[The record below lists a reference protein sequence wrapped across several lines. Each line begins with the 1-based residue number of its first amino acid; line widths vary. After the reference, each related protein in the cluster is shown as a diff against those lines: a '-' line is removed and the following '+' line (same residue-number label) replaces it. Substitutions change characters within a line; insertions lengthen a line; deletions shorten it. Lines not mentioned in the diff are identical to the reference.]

1 MPLEKTKLDGVLVF
15 TPRVFEDERG
25 FFMESFNEKF
35 FNEVGVSLHFVQDNH
50 SLTKTKG
57 TIRGLHFQT
66 APKAQSKLVRV
77 VAGEIFDVAVDL
89 REASPTYGKW
99 FGVRLSAQNKKQLF
113 VPKGFAHGFQTL
125 TENTEVLYKVDDF
138 YAPENERGIIFNCD
152 VLNINWPIKEAILLD
167 RDKKWPGFWDAVK
180 QE

>member
-1 MPLEKTKLDGVLVF
+1 MPLEKTKLDGVLLF

-25 FFMESFNEKF
+25 FFMESHNEKF
-35 FNEVGVSLHFVQDNH
+35 FNEAGVVARFVQDNH
-50 SLTKTKG
+50 SLTKAAG

-66 APKAQSKLVRV
+66 EPKAQTKLVRV
-77 VAGEIFDVAVDL
+77 IAGEIFDVAVDL
-89 REASPTYGKW
+89 REASPTYVKW

-125 TENTEVLYKVDDF
+125 APDTEVLYKVDD
-138 YAPENERGIIFNCD
+138 YYSPGDERGIVWDCD

-167 RDKKWPGFWDAVK
+167 RDKKWPGFFDR
-180 QE
+180 